1 MRLPR
6 TTRHLMLVT
15 AVIALVLGLVINF
28 RWLVPCIII
37 MAIVTF
43 PQSLVVGLCAYLAT
57 RDPSRRKEIKWL
69 GEVETHRSRG
79 VRPPMPLET
88 ADGAS
93 MPRTRP
99 TPPGHPE
106 VR

>member
-15 AVIALVLGLVINF
+15 AVIALGLGLVINF
-28 RWLVPCIII
+28 RWLAPCVII

-57 RDPSRRKEIKWL
+57 RDPSRRKEIRWL

-79 VRPPMPLET
+79 VRPPMPLDP
-88 ADGAS
+88 AAGAPG
-93 MPRTRP
+93 PRPRP
-99 TPPGHPE
+99 DPPGHP
-106 VR
+106 